1 MLAFGDGAMVALL
14 DLTSGKKRGETE
26 IFDAAMSDCSS
37 SDCCREDA
45 TFLNASSMNGSPDA
59 GRELG
64 AARIA
69 ASAGYRNIRRET
81 LWLRMPDLPP
91 EGGSYRSSEKWRSS
105 A

>member
-1 MLAFGDGAMVALL
+1 MVLNAAR
-14 DLTSGKKRGETE
+14 SS
-26 IFDAAMSDCSS
+26 FDAAMSDCSS

-81 LWLRMPDLPP
+81 LWLRVPDLPP
-91 EGGSYRSSEKWRSS
+91 EGGRILERISQTLPRMRARTSGSE
-105 A
+105 